1 MNHDNLEGKS
11 AHDLATE
18 LWPIPR
24 SITGEGVRS
33 TLGILHREIPELEVH
48 EIPTGTKVFDWE
60 VPVEWNIRG
69 AQLIGP
75 NGDVVIDWKNSN
87 LHVVSYSEPVDREI
101 DLEELQGHLHSL
113 PNQPDA
119 IPYVTSYYNRTW
131 GLCLTHEQRQD
142 LQPGTYR
149 VKIDS
154 SLEPGVLNYGEIIL
168 PGDSS
173 DEVFISTYVCH
184 PSMANNELS
193 GPVVSVALAR
203 WIKSLPSHH
212 YTYRFVFVPESIG
225 AISYCATHRKH
236 LRENTVAAFNLN
248 CIGDDRA
255 FTYLASRLGNL
266 RIDRIAKRVLAG
278 RENVR
283 HYSYL
288 HRGSDE
294 RHYGAPGMDLPVISL
309 MRSRYSDYP
318 EYHTSLDDL
327 VNVVTPTG
335 LQGGIDIVRECI
347 SALENVDV
355 FVATQVC
362 EPQLGRRG
370 LYHLIMGKTVADE
383 ILLRV
388 DILSYADG
396 QHDID
401 DMCELLGQP
410 REVLEP
416 MIAELMEHDLV
427 RSQRQSVPNP

>member
-1 MNHDNLEGKS
+1 MNHDNSEGKR

-113 PNQPDA
+113 PDQPDA

-131 GLCLTHEQRQD
+131 GLCLTHEQRLG

-193 GPVVSVALAR
+193 GPVVSVALVR

-283 HYSYL
+283 HYTYL
-288 HRGSDE
+288 QRGSDE
-294 RHYGAPGMDLPVISL
+294 RHYGAPGMDLPIISL

-327 VNVVTPTG
+327 ENVVTPTG

-347 SALENVDV
+347 SVLENVDV
-355 FVATQVC
+355 LVATQVC

>member
-1 MNHDNLEGKS
+1 MSHDPSEGQH

-24 SITGEGVRS
+24 SITGQGVRS
-33 TLGILHREIPELEVH
+33 TLQILQREIPELTTS

-75 NGDVVIDWKNSN
+75 DGEVVIDWENSN
-87 LHVVSYSEPVDREI
+87 LHVVSYSEPVEREI
-101 DLEELQGHLHSL
+101 DLEELQDHLHSL
-113 PNQPDA
+113 PDQPDA
-119 IPYVTSYYNRTW
+119 VPYVTSYYNRTW
-131 GLCLTHEQRQD
+131 GLCLTHEQRVR
-142 LQPGTYR
+142 LRPGIYK

-154 SLEPGVLNYGEIIL
+154 SLEPGVLNYGEIVL
-168 PGDSS
+168 PGESE

-193 GPVVSVALAR
+193 GPVVSIALAR

-225 AISYCATHRKH
+225 AISYSATHREH
-236 LRENTVAAFNLN
+236 LREKTVSAFNLN

-266 RIDRIAKRVLAG
+266 RIDRIAKRVLDG

-288 HRGSDE
+288 KRGSDE
-294 RHYGAPGMDLPVISL
+294 RHYGAPGMDLPIISL

-347 SALENVDV
+347 STLENVKV
-355 FVATQVC
+355 PVATQIC

-401 DMCELLGQP
+401 DMSELLGQP
-410 REVLEP
+410 REVLET
-416 MIAELMEHDLV
+416 MIAELIEHDLI
-427 RSQRQSVPNP
+427 RMQYQSVS

>member
-1 MNHDNLEGKS
+1 MSLDLSEGQR

-24 SITGEGVRS
+24 SITGQGVRS
-33 TLGILHREIPELEVH
+33 TLEILQREIPELTTS

-75 NGDVVIDWKNSN
+75 DGEVVIDWENSN
-87 LHVVSYSEPVDREI
+87 LHVVSYSEPVEREI
-101 DLEELQGHLHSL
+101 DLEELQDHLHSL
-113 PNQPDA
+113 PDQPDA

-131 GLCLTHEQRQD
+131 GLCLTHEQRVR
-142 LQPGTYR
+142 LRPGIYK

-154 SLEPGVLNYGEIIL
+154 SLEPGVLNYGEIVL
-168 PGDSS
+168 PGESE

-193 GPVVSVALAR
+193 GPVVSIALAR

-225 AISYCATHRKH
+225 AISYSATHREH
-236 LRENTVAAFNLN
+236 LREKTVSAFNLN

-266 RIDRIAKRVLAG
+266 RIDRIAKRVLDG

-288 HRGSDE
+288 KRGSDE
-294 RHYGAPGMDLPVISL
+294 RHYGAPGMDLPIISL

-347 SALENVDV
+347 STLENVKV
-355 FVATQVC
+355 PVATQIC

-401 DMCELLGQP
+401 DMSELLGQP
-410 REVLEP
+410 RDVLET
-416 MIAELMEHDLV
+416 MIAELIEHDLI
-427 RSQRQSVPNP
+427 RMQHQSVS